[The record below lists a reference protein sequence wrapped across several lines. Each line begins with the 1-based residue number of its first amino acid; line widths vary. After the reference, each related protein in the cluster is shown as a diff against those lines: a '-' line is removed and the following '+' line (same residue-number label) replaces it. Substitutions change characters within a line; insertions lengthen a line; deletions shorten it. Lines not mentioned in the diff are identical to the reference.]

1 MGHAF
6 SMQQAYS
13 YVISN
18 GGIATNEDYPF
29 VGFESSQPPYPQG
42 LSTDPCNTTLEKKVM
57 RCGI

>member
-1 MGHAF
+1 
-6 SMQQAYS
+6 MQQAYS